1 MPQYKVATKDTRT
14 PEEIAIQAAA
24 NAQYNMCTPLFNAEN
39 VRITDPVSRRDSIY
53 IVGSYRLADRL
64 AELIGLGLGEKLK
77 SEFSKFE
84 LEIDPRWGS
93 VKQQVIDLMS
103 DQAPSE

>member
-1 MPQYKVATKDTRT
+1 MASYKQVVKDTRT

-24 NAQYNMCTPLFNAEN
+24 NSHYNICTPLYEVQN
-39 VRITDPVSRRDSIY
+39 VRITDPVTRLDHIY
-53 IVGSYRLADRL
+53 RVGSEQLANRL
-64 AELIGLGLGEKLK
+64 AELVELGLGMKLDA
-77 SEFSKFE
+77 EFAQFE
-84 LEIDPRWGS
+84 TEIDHRWGS